1 MHAANLLIDYYD
13 RLSRLDRG
21 LRRRPRTV
29 RSDIGFSPGYHLPAL
44 DADVER
50 FCRWPPPAGNRSAS
64 TASTG

>member
-13 RLSRLDRG
+13 RLPASIAACVDDLE
-21 LRRRPRTV
+21 PV

-50 FCRWPPPAGNRSAS
+50 FLSVATARWEPLGEY
-64 TASTG
+64 GEH